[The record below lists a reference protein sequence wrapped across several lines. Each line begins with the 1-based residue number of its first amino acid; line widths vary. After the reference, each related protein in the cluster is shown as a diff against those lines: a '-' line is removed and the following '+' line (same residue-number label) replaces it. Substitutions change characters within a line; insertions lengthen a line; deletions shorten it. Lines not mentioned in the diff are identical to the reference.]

1 MGQAKIRKEQLGALY
16 GAPKD
21 NSNFPAYDTPKQRKL
36 DEKGLQM
43 IRAALK
49 AGQPVLL
56 VGTAASRPL
65 AKAAGLPWLHE
76 LPLGSS
82 IPKSLAWDM
91 EIAEQGGPVLPSGH
105 TSPDTLLILG
115 AGTAKWMKSYL

>member
-1 MGQAKIRKEQLGALY
+1 MGQAKRRKEQLGDLY

-21 NSNFPAYDTPKQRKL
+21 NFSLPAYSTSKQRKL

-43 IRAALK
+43 IRSALK
-49 AGQPVLL
+49 TGQPVLL

-76 LPLGSS
+76 LPLGTS
-82 IPKSLAWDM
+82 IPNSLAWDL

-105 TSPDTLLILG
+105 TTPDTLLILG
-115 AGTAKWMKSYL
+115 AGTAKWIKSYL

>member
-1 MGQAKIRKEQLGALY
+1 MGQAKRRKEQLGDLY
-16 GAPKD
+16 GAPKGD
-21 NSNFPAYDTPKQRKL
+21 SSFPAYSTSKQRKL

-43 IRAALK
+43 IRSALK

-56 VGTAASRPL
+56 VGTVASRPL

-76 LPLGSS
+76 LPLNTP

-105 TSPDTLLILG
+105 TTPDTLLILG
-115 AGTAKWMKSYL
+115 AGTAKWMEGYL